1 MTRTPSA
8 ARRCSCPAPFD
19 RLYVYYVI
27 AMCDYAAHETAHYAD
42 SMALFNAA
50 LDEYAKWHQRTNGAA
65 VPSPGQSHQIAM
77 NSAMRHR
84 HANKAVLDGITAER
98 AAAWDQKSGQAEA
111 TPAAAGLMSA
121 ADKKKL
127 DGMAQQTRIIHVG
140 GDLSG
145 TTADMTPAELY
156 AYVSANPT
164 HRVYAQLSFQGEH
177 FLMLYQGATNGILTF
192 SSLVADSERHTFC
205 AVKLQAKTTGDVW
218 DVPVRIEL
226 MTQNI
231 APGRAAEPEGADDPH
246 RRHDGYVRRQH
257 GADRDDRRR
266 HGGELL
272 MQKLYEEAA
281 VQDIADAIREKT
293 GGAETY
299 RIAQMGAAVRSIPGG
314 DQIAHADIPDYVKDG
329 VLALAQKVQAV
340 KTASSIVFVTVADA
354 HHATDE
360 STGWKANI
368 EAGNMDACRAIKALS
383 HVTPLDFAAFL
394 GDLTFGYKTTT
405 AAQFEAQC
413 REFHRWIEEGLRGIP
428 QLWTPGNHDTG
439 EYFASETGSL
449 TNLYG
454 AALIRKYF
462 SDYNAGAV
470 YGSAQAGYC
479 YRDIPGKKLRII
491 NLNTVEGEITGGETA
506 ANALSEAQLLWFAQT
521 LADLGSKADSTAWG
535 FVILG
540 HYPLD
545 WGSARAGGKVLKAYL
560 DGGSVTI
567 GGKTVSFAGKNGAV
581 CYGNFHGH
589 LHNFKTS
596 RIYVVPDNV
605 SQSDPPTQQMAA
617 LRICC
622 PSANYYRTNEVG
634 DNNRLDSNQIEF
646 GEETTHSKAPGVTD
660 TAFTVNVINPADKKI
675 YSFCYGAGYDRTLS
689 FDFAVVMRTVKAML
703 TGCSG
708 SNAATAVEDGAAYT
722 TTLTPKNGYTFDT
735 VTVSMGGTDITATAY
750 NAATGVVSIARVTG
764 DITITATASKPVTY
778 TNLVPTAVDSSGA
791 SMPYQNGYNLSS
803 SGNAQSGSGF
813 VTTGFIPLPGNV
825 TKHIYRIAGEGI
837 VFSKAEAYSRV
848 GWYDSTFQLLKTV
861 IPANKIDVSVYF
873 PSSIPESTTAMTFQ
887 VTEAASNVPA
897 SAAYFR
903 VSAMGKGENLIIT
916 LDEPIE

>member
-1 MTRTPSA
+1 M
-8 ARRCSCPAPFD
+8 
-19 RLYVYYVI
+19 
-27 AMCDYAAHETAHYAD
+27 
-42 SMALFNAA
+42 
-50 LDEYAKWHQRTNGAA
+50 K
-65 VPSPGQSHQIAM
+65 
-77 NSAMRHR
+77 
-84 HANKAVLDGITAER
+84 
-98 AAAWDQKSGQAEA
+98 
-111 TPAAAGLMSA
+111 
-121 ADKKKL
+121 
-127 DGMAQQTRIIHVG
+127 
-140 GDLSG
+140 
-145 TTADMTPAELY
+145 
-156 AYVSANPT
+156 
-164 HRVYAQLSFQGEH
+164 
-177 FLMLYQGATNGILTF
+177 
-192 SSLVADSERHTFC
+192 
-205 AVKLQAKTTGDVW
+205 
-218 DVPVRIEL
+218 
-226 MTQNI
+226 
-231 APGRAAEPEGADDPH
+231 
-246 RRHDGYVRRQH
+246 
-257 GADRDDRRR
+257 
-266 HGGELL
+266 
-272 MQKLYEEAA
+272 KLYEEAA

-299 RIAQMGAAVRSIPGG
+299 KIAQMGGAVRGITTG
-314 DQIAHADIPDYVKDG
+314 DQIAHADFPDYVKNG

-368 EAGNMDACRAIKALS
+368 DTGNMDACRAIKALS
-383 HVTPLDFAAFL
+383 HVIPLDFAAFL

-439 EYFASETGSL
+439 EYFAAETGSL

-470 YGSAQAGYC
+470 YGSAEAGYC
-479 YRDIPGKKLRII
+479 YRDLPGKKLRII

-521 LADLGSKADSTAWG
+521 LADLGSKADSAAWG

-545 WGSARAGGKVLKAYL
+545 WGYVRAGGKVLKAYL

-567 GGKTVSFAGKNGAV
+567 GGKTVSFTGKNGAV

-689 FDFAVVMRTVKAML
+689 FDFTVVMRAVKTTL
-703 TGCSG
+703 TGCTG

-722 TTLTPKNGYTFDT
+722 TTLTPKNGYSFDT
-735 VTVSMGGTDITATAY
+735 VRVSMGGTDITATAY

-837 VFSKAEAYSRV
+837 VFSKAEAHCRV

-916 LDEPIE
+916 IDEPIE

>member
-1 MTRTPSA
+1 M
-8 ARRCSCPAPFD
+8 
-19 RLYVYYVI
+19 
-27 AMCDYAAHETAHYAD
+27 
-42 SMALFNAA
+42 
-50 LDEYAKWHQRTNGAA
+50 K
-65 VPSPGQSHQIAM
+65 
-77 NSAMRHR
+77 
-84 HANKAVLDGITAER
+84 
-98 AAAWDQKSGQAEA
+98 
-111 TPAAAGLMSA
+111 
-121 ADKKKL
+121 
-127 DGMAQQTRIIHVG
+127 
-140 GDLSG
+140 
-145 TTADMTPAELY
+145 
-156 AYVSANPT
+156 
-164 HRVYAQLSFQGEH
+164 
-177 FLMLYQGATNGILTF
+177 
-192 SSLVADSERHTFC
+192 
-205 AVKLQAKTTGDVW
+205 
-218 DVPVRIEL
+218 
-226 MTQNI
+226 
-231 APGRAAEPEGADDPH
+231 
-246 RRHDGYVRRQH
+246 
-257 GADRDDRRR
+257 
-266 HGGELL
+266 
-272 MQKLYEEAA
+272 KLYEEAS

-413 REFHRWIEEGLRGIP
+413 REFHRWLEEGLRGIP

-439 EYFASETGSL
+439 EYFAAETGSL

-462 SDYNAGAV
+462 SDYNTGAV
-470 YGSAQAGYC
+470 YGSAEAGYC
-479 YRDIPGKKLRII
+479 YRDLPGKKLRII

-506 ANALSEAQLLWFAQT
+506 ADALSEAQLLWFAQT
-521 LADLGSKADSTAWG
+521 LADLGSKADSAAWG

-560 DGGSVTI
+560 DGGSITI
-567 GGKTVSFAGKNGAV
+567 GGKTVSFTGKNGAV

-589 LHNFKTS
+589 LYNFKTS
-596 RIYVVPDNV
+596 RIYVVPDSV
-605 SQSDPPTQQMAA
+605 SQSDPPTEQMAA

-634 DNNRLDSNQIEF
+634 ENDLPDSNRIEF
-646 GEETTHSKAPGVTD
+646 GEETTYSKAPGATD
-660 TAFTVNVINPADKKI
+660 TAFTVNVIDPAEKKI

-689 FDFAVVMRTVKAML
+689 FDFAVIMRAVRTTL
-703 TGCSG
+703 TGCCG

-722 TTLTPKNGYTFDT
+722 TTLTPKNGYSFDT
-735 VTVSMGGTDITATAY
+735 VRVSMGGTDITATAY
-750 NAATGVVSIARVTG
+750 NAETGVVSVARVTG

-778 TNLVPTAVDSSGA
+778 TNVVPTAVDSSGA
-791 SMPYQNGYNLSS
+791 SLPYQEGYNLSS
-803 SGNAQSGSGF
+803 SGDVQEENGF
-813 VTTGFIPLPGNV
+813 VTTGFIPLSGNV
-825 TKHIYRIAGEGI
+825 TKHIYRIGGDGI
-837 VFSKAEAYSRV
+837 IFSKTEEHSRV
-848 GWYDSTFQLLKTV
+848 GWYDSTFQLLGNV
-861 IPANKIDVSVYF
+861 MPAKKIDASVYY

-887 VTEAASNVPA
+887 VTETASNVPA

-903 VSAMGKGENLIIT
+903 VSAKGKGENLIIT
-916 LDEPIE
+916 IDEPIE

>member
-1 MTRTPSA
+1 M
-8 ARRCSCPAPFD
+8 
-19 RLYVYYVI
+19 
-27 AMCDYAAHETAHYAD
+27 
-42 SMALFNAA
+42 
-50 LDEYAKWHQRTNGAA
+50 
-65 VPSPGQSHQIAM
+65 
-77 NSAMRHR
+77 
-84 HANKAVLDGITAER
+84 
-98 AAAWDQKSGQAEA
+98 
-111 TPAAAGLMSA
+111 
-121 ADKKKL
+121 
-127 DGMAQQTRIIHVG
+127 
-140 GDLSG
+140 
-145 TTADMTPAELY
+145 
-156 AYVSANPT
+156 
-164 HRVYAQLSFQGEH
+164 
-177 FLMLYQGATNGILTF
+177 
-192 SSLVADSERHTFC
+192 
-205 AVKLQAKTTGDVW
+205 
-218 DVPVRIEL
+218 
-226 MTQNI
+226 
-231 APGRAAEPEGADDPH
+231 
-246 RRHDGYVRRQH
+246 
-257 GADRDDRRR
+257 
-266 HGGELL
+266 
-272 MQKLYEEAA
+272 
-281 VQDIADAIREKT
+281 
-293 GGAETY
+293 
-299 RIAQMGAAVRSIPGG
+299 
-314 DQIAHADIPDYVKDG
+314 
-329 VLALAQKVQAV
+329 
-340 KTASSIVFVTVADA
+340 
-354 HHATDE
+354 
-360 STGWKANI
+360 
-368 EAGNMDACRAIKALS
+368 
-383 HVTPLDFAAFL
+383 
-394 GDLTFGYKTTT
+394 
-405 AAQFEAQC
+405 
-413 REFHRWIEEGLRGIP
+413 
-428 QLWTPGNHDTG
+428 
-439 EYFASETGSL
+439 
-449 TNLYG
+449 
-454 AALIRKYF
+454 
-462 SDYNAGAV
+462 
-470 YGSAQAGYC
+470 
-479 YRDIPGKKLRII
+479 
-491 NLNTVEGEITGGETA
+491 
-506 ANALSEAQLLWFAQT
+506 
-521 LADLGSKADSTAWG
+521 
-535 FVILG
+535 ILG

-605 SQSDPPTQQMAA
+605 SQSAPPTQQMAA

-689 FDFAVVMRTVKAML
+689 FDFAVIMRAVKAML

-722 TTLTPKNGYTFDT
+722 TTLTPKNGYSFDT
-735 VTVSMGGTDITATAY
+735 VRVSMGGTDITATAY

-813 VTTGFIPLPGNV
+813 VTSGFIPLPGNV
-825 TKHIYRIAGEGI
+825 TKHVYRIAGEGI
-837 VFSKAEAYSRV
+837 VFSKAEAYCRV

>member
-1 MTRTPSA
+1 M
-8 ARRCSCPAPFD
+8 
-19 RLYVYYVI
+19 
-27 AMCDYAAHETAHYAD
+27 
-42 SMALFNAA
+42 
-50 LDEYAKWHQRTNGAA
+50 K
-65 VPSPGQSHQIAM
+65 
-77 NSAMRHR
+77 
-84 HANKAVLDGITAER
+84 
-98 AAAWDQKSGQAEA
+98 
-111 TPAAAGLMSA
+111 
-121 ADKKKL
+121 
-127 DGMAQQTRIIHVG
+127 
-140 GDLSG
+140 
-145 TTADMTPAELY
+145 
-156 AYVSANPT
+156 
-164 HRVYAQLSFQGEH
+164 
-177 FLMLYQGATNGILTF
+177 
-192 SSLVADSERHTFC
+192 
-205 AVKLQAKTTGDVW
+205 
-218 DVPVRIEL
+218 
-226 MTQNI
+226 
-231 APGRAAEPEGADDPH
+231 
-246 RRHDGYVRRQH
+246 
-257 GADRDDRRR
+257 
-266 HGGELL
+266 
-272 MQKLYEEAA
+272 KLYEEAS

-299 RIAQMGAAVRSIPGG
+299 RIAQMGAAVRSIPDG

-329 VLALAQKVQAV
+329 VLTLAQKVQAV

-368 EAGNMDACRAIKALS
+368 DTGNMDACRAIKALS
-383 HVTPLDFAAFL
+383 HVIPLDFAAFL

-439 EYFASETGSL
+439 EYFAAETGSL

-521 LADLGSKADSTAWG
+521 LADLGSKADSAAWG

-689 FDFAVVMRTVKAML
+689 FDFAVIMRAVKAML

-708 SNAATAVEDGAAYT
+708 SNAAPAVEDGAAYT
-722 TTLTPKNGYTFDT
+722 TTLPPKNGYTFDT

-803 SGNAQSGSGF
+803 SGNAQSDSGF

-837 VFSKAEAYSRV
+837 TFSKAEAYCRV
-848 GWYDSTFQLLKTV
+848 GWYDSAFQLLKAV
-861 IPANKIDVSVYF
+861 MPANKIDVSVYF

>member
-1 MTRTPSA
+1 
-8 ARRCSCPAPFD
+8 
-19 RLYVYYVI
+19 
-27 AMCDYAAHETAHYAD
+27 
-42 SMALFNAA
+42 
-50 LDEYAKWHQRTNGAA
+50 
-65 VPSPGQSHQIAM
+65 
-77 NSAMRHR
+77 
-84 HANKAVLDGITAER
+84 
-98 AAAWDQKSGQAEA
+98 
-111 TPAAAGLMSA
+111 
-121 ADKKKL
+121 
-127 DGMAQQTRIIHVG
+127 
-140 GDLSG
+140 
-145 TTADMTPAELY
+145 
-156 AYVSANPT
+156 
-164 HRVYAQLSFQGEH
+164 
-177 FLMLYQGATNGILTF
+177 
-192 SSLVADSERHTFC
+192 
-205 AVKLQAKTTGDVW
+205 
-218 DVPVRIEL
+218 
-226 MTQNI
+226 
-231 APGRAAEPEGADDPH
+231 
-246 RRHDGYVRRQH
+246 
-257 GADRDDRRR
+257 
-266 HGGELL
+266 
-272 MQKLYEEAA
+272 
-281 VQDIADAIREKT
+281 
-293 GGAETY
+293 
-299 RIAQMGAAVRSIPGG
+299 
-314 DQIAHADIPDYVKDG
+314 
-329 VLALAQKVQAV
+329 
-340 KTASSIVFVTVADA
+340 
-354 HHATDE
+354 
-360 STGWKANI
+360 
-368 EAGNMDACRAIKALS
+368 MDACRAIKALS

-439 EYFASETGSL
+439 EYFAAETGSL

-470 YGSAQAGYC
+470 YGSAEAGYC
-479 YRDIPGKKLRII
+479 YRDLPGKKLRII

-506 ANALSEAQLLWFAQT
+506 ADALSEAQLLWFAQT
-521 LADLGSKADSTAWG
+521 LTDLGSKADSAAWG

-634 DNNRLDSNQIEF
+634 NNNRLDSNQIEF

-689 FDFAVVMRTVKAML
+689 FDFAVIMRAVKTTL

-708 SNAATAVEDGAAYT
+708 SNAAAAVEDGAAYT

-803 SGNAQSGSGF
+803 SGNAQSDSGF
-813 VTTGFIPLPGNV
+813 VTSGFIPLPGNV
-825 TKHIYRIAGEGI
+825 TKHVYRIAGEGI
-837 VFSKAEAYSRV
+837 VFSKAEAYCRV

>member
-1 MTRTPSA
+1 M
-8 ARRCSCPAPFD
+8 
-19 RLYVYYVI
+19 
-27 AMCDYAAHETAHYAD
+27 
-42 SMALFNAA
+42 
-50 LDEYAKWHQRTNGAA
+50 K
-65 VPSPGQSHQIAM
+65 
-77 NSAMRHR
+77 
-84 HANKAVLDGITAER
+84 
-98 AAAWDQKSGQAEA
+98 
-111 TPAAAGLMSA
+111 
-121 ADKKKL
+121 
-127 DGMAQQTRIIHVG
+127 
-140 GDLSG
+140 
-145 TTADMTPAELY
+145 
-156 AYVSANPT
+156 
-164 HRVYAQLSFQGEH
+164 
-177 FLMLYQGATNGILTF
+177 
-192 SSLVADSERHTFC
+192 
-205 AVKLQAKTTGDVW
+205 
-218 DVPVRIEL
+218 
-226 MTQNI
+226 
-231 APGRAAEPEGADDPH
+231 
-246 RRHDGYVRRQH
+246 
-257 GADRDDRRR
+257 
-266 HGGELL
+266 
-272 MQKLYEEAA
+272 KLYEEAS

-299 RIAQMGAAVRSIPGG
+299 RIAQMGAAVRSIPDG

-329 VLALAQKVQAV
+329 VLTLAQKVQAV

-368 EAGNMDACRAIKALS
+368 DTGNMDACRAIKALS
-383 HVTPLDFAAFL
+383 HVIPLDFAAFL

-439 EYFASETGSL
+439 EYFAAETGSL

-454 AALIRKYF
+454 TALIRKYF

-521 LADLGSKADSTAWG
+521 LADLGSKADSAAWG

-605 SQSDPPTQQMAA
+605 SQYNPPTQQMAA

-646 GEETTHSKAPGVTD
+646 GEETTYSKAPGVTD

-689 FDFAVVMRTVKAML
+689 FDFTVVMRTVKTTL
-703 TGCSG
+703 TGCTG
-708 SNAATAVEDGAAYT
+708 SNAAAAVEDGAAYT
-722 TTLTPKNGYTFDT
+722 TTLTPKNGYSFDT
-735 VTVSMGGTDITATAY
+735 VRVSMGGTDITATAY

-764 DITITATASKPVTY
+764 DITITASASKPVTY

-813 VTTGFIPLPGNV
+813 VTSGFIPLPGNV
-825 TKHIYRIAGEGI
+825 TKHVYRIAGEGI
-837 VFSKAEAYSRV
+837 TFSKAEPYSRV
-848 GWYDSTFQLLKTV
+848 GWYDSAFQLLKAV
-861 IPANKIDVSVYF
+861 MPANKIDVSVYF

-903 VSAMGKGENLIIT
+903 VSAKGKGENLIIT

>member
-1 MTRTPSA
+1 
-8 ARRCSCPAPFD
+8 
-19 RLYVYYVI
+19 
-27 AMCDYAAHETAHYAD
+27 
-42 SMALFNAA
+42 
-50 LDEYAKWHQRTNGAA
+50 
-65 VPSPGQSHQIAM
+65 
-77 NSAMRHR
+77 
-84 HANKAVLDGITAER
+84 
-98 AAAWDQKSGQAEA
+98 
-111 TPAAAGLMSA
+111 MSA

-127 DGMAQQTRIIHVG
+127 DGMAQQTRILHIG

-205 AVKLQAKTTGDVW
+205 AVKLQAKTTSDVW

-272 MQKLYEEAA
+272 MKKLYEEAS
-281 VQDIADAIREKT
+281 VQDIAAAIREKT

-360 STGWKANI
+360 STSWKANI

-405 AAQFEAQC
+405 KAQFEAQC
-413 REFHRWIEEGLRGIP
+413 REFHRWLEEGLRGIP

-439 EYFASETGSL
+439 EYFAAETGSL

-462 SDYNAGAV
+462 SDYNTGAV
-470 YGSAQAGYC
+470 YGSAEAGYC
-479 YRDIPGKKLRII
+479 YRDLPGKKLRII

-506 ANALSEAQLLWFAQT
+506 ADALSEAQLLWFAQT
-521 LADLGSKADSTAWG
+521 LADLGSKADSPAWG

-567 GGKTVSFAGKNGAV
+567 GGETVSFAGKNSAV

-605 SQSDPPTQQMAA
+605 SQSDPPTEQMAA

-622 PSANYYRTNEVG
+622 RPPTITGQTKWAKTTCRTA
-634 DNNRLDSNQIEF
+634 
-646 GEETTHSKAPGVTD
+646 T
-660 TAFTVNVINPADKKI
+660 
-675 YSFCYGAGYDRTLS
+675 
-689 FDFAVVMRTVKAML
+689 
-703 TGCSG
+703 G
-708 SNAATAVEDGAAYT
+708 SNSARRRPTAKHRARPTRRSPSTSLIRRRKRSIHSATA
-722 TTLTPKNGYTFDT
+722 
-735 VTVSMGGTDITATAY
+735 
-750 NAATGVVSIARVTG
+750 R
-764 DITITATASKPVTY
+764 
-778 TNLVPTAVDSSGA
+778 
-791 SMPYQNGYNLSS
+791 
-803 SGNAQSGSGF
+803 
-813 VTTGFIPLPGNV
+813 
-825 TKHIYRIAGEGI
+825 
-837 VFSKAEAYSRV
+837 
-848 GWYDSTFQLLKTV
+848 
-861 IPANKIDVSVYF
+861 
-873 PSSIPESTTAMTFQ
+873 AMT
-887 VTEAASNVPA
+887 A
-897 SAAYFR
+897 R
-903 VSAMGKGENLIIT
+903 CRLISR
-916 LDEPIE
+916 